1 MAKTQ
6 KADPAVNQVAEVVIA
21 SLKDAGQQQAK
32 NNSMLETITRYVM
45 GKAPTLGDATVDRKV
60 NAQIPDKDTQA
71 ELKAGYMLHYGSNIK
86 KPRYFIVTANDKQY
100 VEQVSFEEMMKHE
113 KLEKRQLTVDGV
125 MAMTQAELNR
135 LKDEEPSWLSLVQE
149 LKTSFNQYASNRF
162 GDLIKKAIELR
173 TPADEKRQ
181 RGKTKTFVEWEELH
195 IEAILTKAKTV
206 RNKSVVDDTLDYDLV
221 LRKVKAYRE
230 AE

>member
-32 NNSMLETITRYVM
+32 NNSMLETITRFVM
-45 GKAPTLGDATVDRKV
+45 SKAPTLGDATVDRKV
-60 NAQIPDKDTQA
+60 NAQIPDKETQA
-71 ELKAGYMLHYGSNIK
+71 ELKAGYMLHYGTNIK
-86 KPRYFIVTANDKQY
+86 PARYFIVTANDKQY

-135 LKDEEPSWLSLVQE
+135 LKEEEPSWLSLVQE

>member
-6 KADPAVNQVAEVVIA
+6 KADPAVNQVTEVVIA

-32 NNSMLETITRYVM
+32 NNSMLETITRFVM
-45 GKAPTLGDATVDRKV
+45 GKAPTLGDATIDRKV
-60 NAQIPDKDTQA
+60 NAQIPDKETQA
-71 ELKAGYMLHYGSNIK
+71 ELKAGYMLHYGTNIK
-86 KPRYFIVTANDKQY
+86 PPRYFIVTANDKQY
-100 VEQVSFEEMMKHE
+100 VEQASFEEMMKHE

-173 TPADEKRQ
+173 TPPDEKRQ